1 MVARVLTATC
11 LALSLACDATT
22 GTRNRVSAEG
32 FSGVRV
38 GMTVEEASKACGS
51 RLSPVVPIADDERS
65 CYYVFPRGAVGPVSF
80 MIVDERV
87 ARVDIDDPGPVTEAD
102 VGVGS
107 PESEVL
113 SAYAGRITVSPH
125 KYTGPEGHYLT
136 VEQGDFVLIFET
148 DGTQVTSYRAGKLP
162 EVAWVER
169 CS

>member
-1 MVARVLTATC
+1 MVARALTATC
-11 LALSLACDATT
+11 LSLGLACTT
-22 GTRNRVSAEG
+22 AADPRNRVSAEG

-38 GMTVEEASKACGS
+38 GMTVEEASKAYGS
-51 RLSPVVPIADDERS
+51 PLNSAVSIADDETS

-80 MIVDERV
+80 MIVDGRV
-87 ARVDIDDPGPVTEAD
+87 ARVDIDHPGPVTEAE

-107 PESEVL
+107 LESEVQ
-113 SAYAGRITVSPH
+113 SAYAGRIKVSPH
-125 KYTGPEGHYLT
+125 KYAGPEGHYLT
-136 VEQGDFVLIFET
+136 VEQGDFAIIFET